1 MPKLKCEC
9 NEVIKLREIPSPY
22 QYLMIS
28 DVEYDSYSG
37 LVDTEELYSKMT
49 ILVKCPAC
57 HRMYIYN
64 KGFNSSP
71 TIYCVE

>member
-1 MPKLKCEC
+1 
-9 NEVIKLREIPSPY
+9 
-22 QYLMIS
+22 MIS

-49 ILVKCPAC
+49 IVVKCPAC